1 MEKINLNTLESI
13 INNNSCAFLYG
24 NGLSINFD
32 KSFGTIFNRL
42 YEAHKILIRNGIFK
56 TKSNSRFRKKNMT
69 NYNEVLQYIKYS
81 KEDEILKI
89 FKDALIFAQ
98 SIIENNKLIEALEN
112 SKQLVTT
119 TFGIGQLDLV
129 KQICDS
135 GKRGVQCVNIE
146 YWTILI
152 HFYFLIKELNLDKDI
167 YAFPDNNIFITLVHI
182 GDKSTITLLNSED
195 IKEKLLESTIFNGFN
210 IYYRLLFCIA
220 IFDNGKAINYNKLEN
235 SKNIH
240 LNKLQTSL
248 NKFNAIL
255 TLNYDRILELILDRQ
270 IYHLHGKFVLNKE
283 EVVANQVLGLKYDSN
298 YISFS
303 DILIGDYFYNK
314 IQKSMV
320 NTLAGKDYI
329 NKKTQYPSKIIG
341 EIIYEKYINTF
352 LIMGMSIQNDQHII
366 RLIMSELYFNKA
378 ANPKIIY
385 GYYEEKD
392 MEEFNKVFYEVINFS
407 EELNKYAQ
415 NIDVKYIDIKPII
428 SMYKK

>member
-1 MEKINLNTLESI
+1 MEKINLDTLENI
-13 INNNSCAFLYG
+13 IDNNSCAFLCG
-24 NGLSINFD
+24 NGMSINFD

-42 YEAHKILIRNGIFK
+42 YEAHKILIKNGIFK
-56 TKSNSRFRKKNMT
+56 TKSNSEFRKKNMT
-69 NYNEVLQYIKYS
+69 NYNEILQYIKYS

-98 SIIENNKLIEALEN
+98 SIIENSKLVDILEN
-112 SKQLVTT
+112 SKQLITT

-129 KQICDS
+129 KQICYS
-135 GKRGVQCVNIE
+135 GKRGVEYVNIE

-152 HFYFLIKELNLDKDI
+152 HFYFLIKELNLDKNI
-167 YAFPDNNIFITLVHI
+167 YDFPDNNIFITLVHI
-182 GDKSTITLLNSED
+182 GDKSTITLLNNED
-195 IKEKLLESTIFNGFN
+195 IKEKLLESTLFNGFN

-220 IFDNGKAINYNKLEN
+220 IFDNGKAINYNKLGN
-235 SKNIH
+235 IKNIY
-240 LNKLQTSL
+240 LNKLQSSL

-255 TLNYDRILELILDRQ
+255 TLNYDRILDLILNKQ

-283 EVVANQVLGLKYDSN
+283 EVVANQILGLEYNNN

-314 IQKSMV
+314 TQKSMV
-320 NTLAGKDYI
+320 NTLAGKDYV

-341 EIIYEKYINTF
+341 RIIHEKNIDTF
-352 LIMGMSIQNDQHII
+352 FIMGMSIQNDQHII
-366 RLIMSELYFNKA
+366 RLIMSELYFNKVH
-378 ANPKIIY
+378 NPKIVY

-392 MEEFNKVFYEVINFS
+392 MKDFNKIFYEVINFS
-407 EELNKYAQ
+407 EELNEYAQ

-428 SMYKK
+428 SIYKR